1 MTVYATAPHDLSDV
15 RRRVEHS
22 AERVVDL
29 SGLSDGDAAR
39 AINADGV
46 HILVDLN
53 GYTKGA
59 RTAVF
64 ALRPAPV
71 QVGPSASACSH
82 RGTEKGSELRHVLER
97 YAGSAAACAMHP
109 RVFRPAHP
117 SILPHFQLRPPL
129 FALTAVAPPS

>member
-1 MTVYATAPHDLSDV
+1 MCIFLSRVCAPQVTVYVTSPHDLSEQ
-15 RRRVEHS
+15 RRRVETG

-59 RTAVF
+59 RTQVF

-71 QVGPSASACSH
+71 QIGFLGYS
-82 RGTEKGSELRHVLER
+82 GTMG
-97 YAGSAAACAMHP
+97 C
-109 RVFRPAHP
+109 PA
-117 SILPHFQLRPPL
+117 FMQ
-129 FALTAVAPPS
+129 